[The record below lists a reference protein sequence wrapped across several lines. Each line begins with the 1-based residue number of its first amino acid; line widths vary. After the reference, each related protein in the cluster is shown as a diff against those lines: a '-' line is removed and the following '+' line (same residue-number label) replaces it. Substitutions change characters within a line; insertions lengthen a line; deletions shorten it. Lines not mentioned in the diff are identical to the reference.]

1 MKRRSLLAAAALS
14 PLLAACGQTPETE
27 DSAQP
32 TPEQASQEGTFVMPA
47 EEAAHQATWVAYVAD
62 PEIWGQELAQEVKRN
77 LAELARTIAR
87 FEPVHVAVN
96 PEELDQ
102 ARELFEGVENLTL
115 HPVEL
120 NDFWLR
126 DSAPVFVRAE
136 DGSLAGINFNF
147 NGWGQKQEYAKDARA
162 AQTINQIMKT
172 PQVGTSLVLEGG
184 ALEVDGAGSLI
195 LTESCVLNDN
205 RNPGVTKQQVE
216 QELRRLLG
224 VQNIIWLPGIAG
236 QDITDGHTDF
246 YARFAG
252 ENTILAA
259 LDNDPESFD
268 YEVTRQHLEILRQAK
283 NPQGQPYRV
292 IELPAP
298 SQVRE
303 DFMTDDFAAGYINY
317 YACTGAII
325 LPQFGDPE
333 ADEFAR
339 ATLAQVFPDREIVQL
354 AIDGI
359 AAGGGG
365 IHCSTQQVPGLV

>member
-1 MKRRSLLAAAALS
+1 MERRSLLAAAVLS
-14 PLLAACGQTPETE
+14 PLLAACGQAQKAEAPAQASPE
-27 DSAQP
+27 S
-32 TPEQASQEGTFVMPA
+32 ASQEGTFLMPS
-47 EEAAHQATWVAYVAD
+47 EEAAHQATWLAYVAD
-62 PEIWGQELAQEVKRN
+62 PDIWGQELAQEVKRN

-87 FEPVHVAVN
+87 FEPVHLAVN
-96 PEELDQ
+96 PEELAQ
-102 ARELFEGVENLTL
+102 AQTLFEGVQNLTL

-126 DSAPVFVRAE
+126 DSAPVFVKAE

-147 NGWGQKQEYAKDARA
+147 NGWGQKQEHAKDAQA
-162 AQTINQIMKT
+162 AKTINQLMET
-172 PQVGTSLVLEGG
+172 SQVSTSLVLEGG

-216 QELRRLLG
+216 EELGRLLG
-224 VQNIIWLPGIAG
+224 VKNIIWLPGIADR
-236 QDITDGHTDF
+236 DITDGHTDF

-252 ENTILAA
+252 ENTILTAR
-259 LDNDPESFD
+259 DDDPESFD
-268 YEVTRQHLEILRQAK
+268 YEVTRRHLEILRQAK
-283 NPQGQPYRV
+283 NPQGQPYQV
-292 IELPAP
+292 IELPTP
-298 SQVRE
+298 SQLR
-303 DFMTDDFAAGYINY
+303 DDFLTDEFSAGYINY

-339 ATLAQVFPDREIVQL
+339 AALAKVFPDREIVQL

-365 IHCSTQQVPGLV
+365 IHCATQQVPVLG